1 MRCSEVTNR
10 ACGMIGC
17 SAMIA
22 VVAFVF
28 GAIGSLFVSDATFT
42 ERLMFALMPA
52 AMTFIAAFFL
62 GYRDQALHRTAMQ
75 TVRKRL
81 MTRADLN
88 EIDYL
93 AHFPN
98 SDSTLLAQ
106 TRRAVSQFFDVPPEK
121 IHPSDRL
128 REDLQFD
135 RLQPSFHTFVVY
147 HVLEA
152 RKVTPQPFAF
162 HTRDL
167 ADLGDLANEI
177 QRILDGFDQA
187 KTDHNQNLAF

>member
-1 MRCSEVTNR
+1 MT
-10 ACGMIGC
+10 A
-17 SAMIA
+17 AM
-22 VVAFVF
+22 AFV
-28 GAIGSLFVSDATFT
+28 
-42 ERLMFALMPA
+42 A
-52 AMTFIAAFFL
+52 ASIL
-62 GYRDQALHRTAMQ
+62 WYRDQAQHRRAVR
-75 TVRKRL
+75 TVRQRL
-81 MTRADLN
+81 LARSDMIDA
-88 EIDYL
+88 DYL

-98 SDSTLLAQ
+98 VDSLLLAQ

-152 RKVTPQPFAF
+152 RKVTPQLFEF
-162 HTRDL
+162 RTRDL

-177 QRILDGFDQA
+177 QRILGGFNQA
-187 KTDHNQNLAF
+187 KTNHDQ